1 MKKFSKTFRPKTL
14 LM

>member
-14 LM
+14 FM